1 MSGETRTCYQ
11 ALPASVG
18 DPGQITPSYQP
29 GPVEIGKKKKGGVNM
44 GWVKMDAVKYANEL

>member
-1 MSGETRTCYQ
+1 MSGETRACYQ

-29 GPVEIGKKKKGGVNM
+29 GPVEIGKKKGRSEYGLGEN
-44 GWVKMDAVKYANEL
+44 GRCEIC